1 MPRLRHG
8 RPLWLDQA
16 SARKRKYPRHKGHL
30 TVDVVIVGGGI
41 SGAICAY
48 LFSNAGISVALLE
61 SKDIACGSTV
71 ASTALLMQEPDRDF
85 ADLARRFGGS
95 ATRKIWMALGRA
107 TRDLARTIRSLKID
121 CDLVARDSVYYTIDP
136 KKVAALRKE
145 FETRKRARLPGRWL
159 SATSLHQMTGMTA
172 QAAIVTPGNAEV
184 NPIRA
189 CHGFLSAA
197 VARGAKV
204 FERSPA
210 RRIKSSERGV
220 LVRTA
225 DGSIAA
231 RVAVI
236 ATGYSRPGFEP
247 YVGRFKM
254 KDTYVI
260 ATRRLPLRVRRAI
273 PRSRPMGWDTDRPY
287 YYFRWTTDGRLL
299 VGGADTN
306 HRAVKGSKTRISKA
320 RARLT
325 AYLNNLYP
333 LLAEESPAYVWE
345 GLFAETPDGLPYIG
359 SHSRF
364 PNHLFA
370 LGYGGNGMTA
380 SFLAA
385 KLLLKRYRTMGTAQ
399 ASDRTLD
406 LFAFRRRRR

>member
-1 MPRLRHG
+1 VPRLRHG
-8 RPLWLDQA
+8 QPLWLDQ
-16 SARKRKYPRHKGHL
+16 RPLPKRKYPKHRGAL
-30 TVDVVIVGGGI
+30 TVEVVIVGGGI
-41 SGAICAY
+41 TGAICAY
-48 LFSNAGISVALLE
+48 VFSNAGISVALLE
-61 SKDIACGSTV
+61 SKDIGRGSTV

-85 ADLARRFGGS
+85 ADLARRFGGP
-95 ATRKIWMALGRA
+95 ATRRIWMALARA
-107 TRDLARTIRSLKID
+107 TADLTRTIRALKID
-121 CDLVARDSVYYTIDP
+121 CDLRARDSVYYTIDP
-136 KKVAALRKE
+136 KKVAALREE
-145 FETRKRARLPGRWL
+145 FETRKRAGLPGRWL
-159 SATSLHQMTGMTA
+159 SSTSLHHMTGMTA
-172 QAAIVTPGNAEV
+172 QAAIATPGNAEV
-184 NPIRA
+184 NPIHA

-210 RRIKSSERGV
+210 RITSSQEGV

-225 DGSIAA
+225 GGSIAA
-231 RVAVI
+231 KVAVI

-247 YVGRFKM
+247 YVGRFRM

-273 PRSRPMGWDTDRPY
+273 RGSRAMGWDTDRPY

-306 HRAVKGSKTRISKA
+306 HRAVKGSRKRISKA

-325 AYLNNLYP
+325 PYLSKLYP
-333 LLAEESPAYVWE
+333 LLAEESPAYAWE

-359 SHSRF
+359 AHSRF

-385 KLLLKRYRTMGTAQ
+385 KLLLKRYRTMGTAR
-399 ASDRTLD
+399 ASDPMLD
-406 LFAFRRRRR
+406 LFAFRRHRR

>member
-1 MPRLRHG
+1 MRGCPDAGCR
-8 RPLWLDQA
+8 RPLC
-16 SARKRKYPRHKGHL
+16 
-30 TVDVVIVGGGI
+30 I
-41 SGAICAY
+41 
-48 LFSNAGISVALLE
+48 E
-61 SKDIACGSTV
+61 
-71 ASTALLMQEPDRDF
+71 
-85 ADLARRFGGS
+85 
-95 ATRKIWMALGRA
+95 
-107 TRDLARTIRSLKID
+107 
-121 CDLVARDSVYYTIDP
+121 
-136 KKVAALRKE
+136 
-145 FETRKRARLPGRWL
+145 
-159 SATSLHQMTGMTA
+159 MTGIDA
-172 QAAIVTPGNAEV
+172 QAAIATPGNAEV

-210 RRIKSSERGV
+210 RRIKSSEQGV

-225 DGSIAA
+225 GGSIAA
-231 RVAVI
+231 KVAVI
-236 ATGYSRPGFEP
+236 ATGYSRRGFEP
-247 YVGRFKM
+247 YVGRFTM

-273 PRSRPMGWDTDRPY
+273 PGSRAMGWDTDRPY
-287 YYFRWTTDGRLL
+287 YYFRWTADGRLL

-306 HRAVKGSKTRISKA
+306 HRTAKGSRKRISKA
-320 RARLT
+320 RVRLMS
-325 AYLNNLYP
+325 YLSKLYP
-333 LLAEESPAYVWE
+333 LLAEESPAYAWE

-359 SHSRF
+359 AHSRF

-385 KLLLKRYRTMGTAQ
+385 KLLLKRYRTMGTAR
-399 ASDRTLD
+399 ASDPTLD